1 MQLMHTVTELRSRLA
16 AEKSVAFVPTMGNL
30 HAGHLS
36 LLEIAK
42 QHGACVVVSIFVNR
56 LQFEPGSDFDRYPR
70 TLNED
75 SEKLRLAGADIVFV
89 PDEQELYPEPQQV
102 LVQPPKLAQLLEGE
116 HRPGHFAGVAT
127 VVLKLLNIVRPGAAI
142 FGKKDYQQLA
152 IVREMVAQLNV
163 PVQII
168 GAETVRAADGLA
180 LSSRNGYLSAGERHE
195 AARLS
200 RHLHGIKA
208 AVEAGRRDFA
218 ILEGAATADL
228 TAHGWRTDYIAV
240 RERMDLAVPAI
251 AAQKL
256 VVLGAALLGKVRLID
271 NVEIDAP
278 GGRPIL

>member
-1 MQLMHTVTELRSRLA
+1 MQLIHTVAELRSRLA
-16 AEKSVAFVPTMGNL
+16 GEKAVAFVPTMGNL
-30 HAGHLS
+30 HDGHLS

-42 QHGACVVVSIFVNR
+42 QYGTCVVVSIFVNR

-75 SEKLRLAGADIVFV
+75 CEKLRMAGTDVVFV

-102 LVQPPKLAQLLEGE
+102 MVQPPKIAQLLEGE

-127 VVLKLLNIVRPGAAI
+127 VVLKLLNIVRAEAAV

-152 IVREMVAQLNV
+152 IVREMVEQLNV

-168 GAETVRAADGLA
+168 GAETIRAADGLA
-180 LSSRNGYLSAGERHE
+180 LSSRNGYLSASERQE

-200 RHLHGIKA
+200 RHLHAIKA
-208 AVEAGRRDFA
+208 AVAVGRRDLA
-218 ILEGAATADL
+218 TLEVAAAGDL
-228 TAHGWRTDYIAV
+228 AAHGWRPDYIAV
-240 RERMDLAVPAI
+240 RDRMGLGVPAI

-256 VVLGAALLGKVRLID
+256 VVLGAAWLGKVRLID

-278 GGRPIL
+278 GG